1 MIDLTHARQQVVDGG
16 LVIKAARLT
25 PFLNGPEQLVKRI
38 GTRHRIKVQMPPM
51 MIESEGR
58 RWISRLIAANQEG
71 GFVAYPQVDFQVGAP
86 GSPTVPTETVGGMLL
101 PITGGAAHY
110 AIREGQALHIESAGR
125 RYFYFAREQVILDAS
140 GAGVVKLDV
149 PMRKVASPGDKVE
162 LARPVI
168 EGWIDGDG
176 WGWTLETNR
185 TTGLG
190 FSITERA

>member
-71 GFVAYPQVDFQVGAP
+71 G
-86 GSPTVPTETVGGMLL
+86 
-101 PITGGAAHY
+101 
-110 AIREGQALHIESAGR
+110 
-125 RYFYFAREQVILDAS
+125 
-140 GAGVVKLDV
+140 
-149 PMRKVASPGDKVE
+149 
-162 LARPVI
+162 
-168 EGWIDGDG
+168 
-176 WGWTLETNR
+176 
-185 TTGLG
+185 
-190 FSITERA
+190 